1 MRAGIDIGV
10 YLCDRAI
17 GRNDIGHAFGRAGRC
32 RWTRAISEADF
43 AFRIAQQRVAKILR
57 VGKLGVGGNI
67 VCAHAQDLHIFGR
80 VVVDSRLESDS
91 FSRSATR
98 ARPRIKPEHDGLAA
112 IIAESH
118 LIACVIFDRKIRR
131 DISNCEHSTS

>member
-17 GRNDIGHAFGRAGRC
+17 GRNDISHAFGRAVRC
-32 RWTRAISEADF
+32 RLARAISEADF
-43 AFRIAQQRVAKILR
+43 AFCVAQQRVAKILR
-57 VGKLGVGGNI
+57 VGKLGIGGNI

-80 VVVDSRLESDS
+80 VVVDSRLESDT

-112 IIAESH
+112 IITESH
-118 LIACVIFDRKIRR
+118 LIASVIFDRKIRR
-131 DISNCEHSTS
+131 DISNCEHNPS